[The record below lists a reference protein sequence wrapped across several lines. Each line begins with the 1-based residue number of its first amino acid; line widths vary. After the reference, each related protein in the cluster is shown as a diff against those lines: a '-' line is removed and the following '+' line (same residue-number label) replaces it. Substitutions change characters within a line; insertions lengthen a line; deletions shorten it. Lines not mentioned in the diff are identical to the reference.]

1 MPLTVDRG
9 PGVLADGDHALR
21 PAADGVSPWLREA
34 LLDEGETP
42 AAPSLVGEASADV
55 AIVGGGYTGLW
66 TALNVAERDPQ
77 RRVVVLEANVCG
89 WGPSGRNGGFVNG
102 WWDELATLR
111 DLFGDEAALACA
123 RELAVSV
130 AGIGAWAEREG
141 VEIDYRRAGMLVV
154 STTPLHDGA
163 WEPSV
168 RAAYELG
175 VPGAYRH
182 LTAEEVAERC
192 RSPRFRG
199 GALMADGATVQPARL
214 ARALRSACLAR
225 GVVLHETTTVGRIGE
240 RGGALRIRTRSRA
253 GEGEVRAGQAILAI
267 NAWAAGWPGLRG
279 RILPWSSWMVRT
291 EPIPDRIRDELGWVG
306 GESIVDARF
315 SVHYLHVAR
324 DGRIAFGAGGG
335 RPGYD
340 GRIGRSFVDDLA
352 AGRRAAAGFRHLF
365 PQLADV
371 RLTDMW
377 GGPIDVSGNHLPAIG
392 TLLGGKLHFA
402 AGYSGNGVAP
412 AHLAGRILAALA
424 IGSDEPITRLP
435 VVGTRMRRFPP
446 EPVRYLGARML
457 REAMIRREDG
467 EEVGRQPAWWLR
479 ELTRIPRRL
488 GYHLGPW

>member
-1 MPLTVDRG
+1 MSGRLT
-9 PGVLADGDHALR
+9 DGDLALR

-34 LLDEGETP
+34 FDDEDDPAPAPALAGEI
-42 AAPSLVGEASADV
+42 SADV
-55 AIVGGGYTGLW
+55 GIVGAGYTGLW
-66 TALNVAERDPQ
+66 TALQLVQ
-77 RRVVVLEANVCG
+77 RAPDLRVVVLEASVCG

-111 DLFGDEAALACA
+111 ELFGDEGALSCA
-123 RELAVSV
+123 RELSASV
-130 AGIGAWAEREG
+130 AEIGAWAAREAA
-141 VEIDYRRAGMLVV
+141 EIGYRQAGMLMV

-163 WEPSV
+163 WGPSV
-168 RAAYELG
+168 EAARELG
-175 VPGAYRH
+175 LPEAYRE
-182 LTAEEVAERC
+182 LTAAEIAERC

-199 GALMADGATVQPARL
+199 GAVMADGATVQPARL
-214 ARALRSACLAR
+214 ARALRRACLAS
-225 GVVLHETTTVGRIGE
+225 GVVLHEETTVDRIVE
-240 RGGALRIRTRSRA
+240 RGGTLRMRTRSAA
-253 GEGEVRAGQAILAI
+253 GRGEVRAGRAILAI

-291 EPIPDRIRDELGWVG
+291 EPIPDRIRDDLGWVG

-315 SVHYLHVAR
+315 SVHYLHVTR

-340 GRIGRSFVDDLA
+340 GRIGRSFVEDLA

-371 RLTDMW
+371 PLTDMW
-377 GGPIDVSGNHLPAIG
+377 GGPIDVSGSHLPAIG
-392 TLLGGKLHFA
+392 TLLGGKVHFA

-412 AHLAGRILAALA
+412 SHLAGRILSALA
-424 IGSDEPITRLP
+424 IGSDDPITRLP
-435 VVGTRMRRFPP
+435 IVGTPMRRFPP
-446 EPVRYLGARML
+446 EPVRYMGARLL

-467 EEVGRQPAWWLR
+467 EEAGRHPSWWLR
-479 ELTRIPRRL
+479 ALTRIPRRL